1 MKNLLALLALVVI
14 IVLVVGYFLN
24 WYSVVGI
31 ENQSGG
37 HRLQIDVNTD
47 KIKADL
53 RRGKEKLK
61 ETFEEFQDM
70 SDHAKTPAEMPAWP
84 KSSGDRPSSK
94 SPTEPTKPAD
104 PDTLK
109 IPPIPF

>member
-14 IVLVVGYFLN
+14 VVLVVGYFLN

-61 ETFEEFQDM
+61 ETFEDFQDL
-70 SDHAKTPAEMPAWP
+70 SEHAKTPAEMPAWP
-84 KSSGDRPSSK
+84 KTNGEK
-94 SPTEPTKPAD
+94 SAPKSEAPPDNTSDPAK
-104 PDTLK
+104 LK

>member
-1 MKNLLALLALVVI
+1 MKNLLALLAAVVI

-24 WYSVVGI
+24 WYSIVGI

-53 RRGKEKLK
+53 KRGKEKLK
-61 ETFEEFQDM
+61 ETWEDFQELP
-70 SDHAKTPAEMPAWP
+70 DHAKTPAEMPAWP
-84 KSSGDRPSSK
+84 KTNG
-94 SPTEPTKPAD
+94 EKPAAKIEAGPEKPSD
-104 PDTLK
+104 PAKLK